1 LVVAKRLGS
10 ERGQALVEFALVS
23 VVLALLLGAVV
34 EFGFLFSHKLELT
47 NAARSGARWASL
59 HSSTWS
65 ANASPDSNT
74 IEGQVR
80 AAGGTSLLPND
91 DAHLAIEY
99 INVSGSSQTLCGHY
113 SAAGAAFVAAGG
125 YSQATCVIPGNLVR
139 VTLTNSYSLVT
150 GLLGGG
156 VGSSVTLKAV
166 AVMPV
171 MV

>member
-1 LVVAKRLGS
+1 VI
-10 ERGQALVEFALVS
+10 
-23 VVLALLLGAVV
+23 LALLLGAVV

-59 HSSTWS
+59 HSTTWS
-65 ANASPDSNT
+65 ANANPDSNT

-91 DAHLAIEY
+91 DSHVVIEY
-99 INVSGSSQTLCGHY
+99 FNVTGATNTLCGHY

-139 VTLTNSYSLVT
+139 VTLTNSYTLMT

-156 VGSSVTLKAV
+156 VGAAVTVKAI

-171 MV
+171 VV

>member
-1 LVVAKRLGS
+1 M
-10 ERGQALVEFALVS
+10 VEFALVS
-23 VVLALLLGAVV
+23 VILALLLGAVI
-34 EFGFLFSHKLELT
+34 EFGILFSHKLELT

-59 HSSTWS
+59 HSTSWS

-91 DAHLAIEY
+91 DSHVTIEY
-99 INVSGSSQTLCGHY
+99 YNVNGATQTLCGHY
-113 SAAGAAFVAAGG
+113 TASPPGFVAAGG

-139 VTLTNSYSLVT
+139 VTLTNTYPLLT
-150 GLLGGG
+150 RLLGSG
-156 VGSSVTLKAV
+156 VGAAVTVKAN

>member
-1 LVVAKRLGS
+1 VI
-10 ERGQALVEFALVS
+10 
-23 VVLALLLGAVV
+23 LALLLGAVV

-47 NAARSGARWASL
+47 NAARSGARWGSL
-59 HSSTWS
+59 HSTSWS

-80 AAGGTSLLPND
+80 SSGGTTLLPND
-91 DAHLAIEY
+91 DSHVVIEY
-99 INVSGSSQTLCGHY
+99 FNVTGATNTLCGHY

-139 VTLTNSYSLVT
+139 VTLTNSYALMT

-156 VGSSVTLKAV
+156 AGAAVTVKAV